1 LGLLFAGV
9 ANASAAAAG
18 SEPSMTTK
26 GPVPG
31 GYRNP
36 QLDGLRAF
44 AALAVATFHSILEL
58 DSSQIQRILPGD
70 IWSIPGL
77 YGKIDKVVLA
87 IVNGQTAVVVF
98 FVLSGA
104 VLFGTL
110 ERLHAGPAAGS
121 ADFTIRRLFRIYP
134 TLFVCLVLFSL
145 VVVAM
150 GGRPSGAQFWRNAL
164 LIDNPI
170 QGESWTLQAEI
181 LAVPFIL
188 MSFYLGRI
196 VGVAGI
202 IAVFLSTW
210 LLFKT
215 PWLDPYLGHQRTYTL
230 CFVLGFLI
238 PSPTGARV
246 AAKFPTRAWP
256 LVLVAMIGARH
267 LIPVRIHSMNT
278 DPVTMGLLF
287 ASAGLL
293 VTLLYYR
300 QAGGLGA
307 FLQRPLATYLGRMS
321 YSFYL
326 YNVIFIRILSTL
338 LLKYT
343 PAREHP
349 LAYGLPL
356 SAAVIACTIPVAW
369 LSERY
374 VERPTIALGRRVARF
389 CARSSGT
396 GNAAEMTA

>member
-1 LGLLFAGV
+1 
-9 ANASAAAAG
+9 
-18 SEPSMTTK
+18 MTTT
-26 GPVPG
+26 GPVPA

-87 IVNGQTAVVVF
+87 VVNGQTAVVVF

-121 ADFTIRRLFRIYP
+121 VDFSIRRLFRIYP
-134 TLFVCLVLFSL
+134 TLFVCLVLFAL

-150 GGRPSGAQFWRNAL
+150 GGRPSAGQFWRNAL

-181 LAVPFIL
+181 LAIPFIL
-188 MSFYLGRI
+188 VSFYLGRI
-196 VGVAGI
+196 AGPAGI
-202 IAVFLSTW
+202 IAAYLSTW

-215 PWLDPYLGHQRTYTL
+215 PWLDPYLGHQRTYML

-238 PSPTGARV
+238 PSQMGAWV
-246 AAKFPTRAWP
+246 AERFPVRAWP

-267 LIPVRIHSMNT
+267 LIPERISSMGT
-278 DPVTMGLLF
+278 DPLTMGVLF
-287 ASAGLL
+287 ASAGLM

-300 QAGGLGA
+300 RAGGLGA
-307 FLQRPLATYLGRMS
+307 VLERPLATYLGRMS

-326 YNVIFIRILSTL
+326 YNVIFIRILSSIL
-338 LLKYT
+338 LRHT
-343 PAREHP
+343 SAREHP
-349 LAYGLPL
+349 LEYGLPL
-356 SAAVIACTIPVAW
+356 SAAVIALTVPVAW

-374 VERPTIALGRRVARF
+374 VERPSIAFGRRAAKFFARP
-389 CARSSGT
+389 ARSGTAAEGT
-396 GNAAEMTA
+396 G